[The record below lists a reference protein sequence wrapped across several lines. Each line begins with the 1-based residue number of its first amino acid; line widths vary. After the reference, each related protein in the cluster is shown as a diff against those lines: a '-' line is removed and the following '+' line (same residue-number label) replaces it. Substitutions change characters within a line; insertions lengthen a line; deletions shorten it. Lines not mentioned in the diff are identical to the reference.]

1 MEGTRNERSVL
12 ITISYIIGFVT
23 AFILF
28 LSSNSEPA
36 ENSIVITQSDLS
48 PNLTVNESANSNEY
62 ITKPYA
68 LESFDKKN
76 IFYCEPVVETGDY
89 CSGFLY
95 STVTN
100 TTHKVYID
108 GQELTMKD
116 DVVSEVSWTD
126 SGLAI
131 ANISSASSNEP
142 WHLVSPNTPIDL
154 Q

>member
-28 LSSNSEPA
+28 LSNNKPTESPT
-36 ENSIVITQSDLS
+36 VITQSDPS
-48 PNLTVNESANSNEY
+48 SNLAVNEAVDSRQY

-95 STVTN
+95 SNVTN

-126 SGLAI
+126 NGLAI
-131 ANISSASSNEP
+131 ANISSANLNEP
-142 WHLVSPNTPIDL
+142 WHLVSPSTPIDL

>member
-28 LSSNSEPA
+28 LSSSSEPV
-36 ENSIVITQSDLS
+36 ENSTVITQSDLS
-48 PNLTVNESANSNEY
+48 PNLAVNESANSNEY

-126 SGLAI
+126 NGLAI
-131 ANISSASSNEP
+131 ANISSANLNEP

>member
-12 ITISYIIGFVT
+12 ITVSYIIGFVT

-28 LSSNSEPA
+28 LSNNNETTESST
-36 ENSIVITQSDLS
+36 VITQSDLS
-48 PNLTVNESANSNEY
+48 SNLTLNEATDSSQY

-100 TTHKVYID
+100 TNHKVYID

-116 DVVSEVSWTD
+116 DVVSEVLWTD
-126 SGLAI
+126 NGLVI
-131 ANISSASSNEP
+131 ANISSANSNEP
-142 WHLVSPNTPIDL
+142 WHLVSPNSPIDL